1 MERFKYGRIASLVR
15 SGIVLVSVR
24 IRLFGKNKEKKEK
37 KEIRLFP
44 IAPFGIMI
52 YYEAF

>member
-1 MERFKYGRIASLVR
+1 MERFKYDRITSDAR
-15 SGIVLVSVR
+15 RGIVLVSVR

-44 IAPFGIMI
+44 IVPFGIMI
-52 YYEAF
+52 NYEAF